1 MAVSETLSDRDFS
14 FVQDLIYTKTGIVIA
29 DHKREMIYRR
39 LARRA
44 RDLNLA
50 ELTDY
55 CEILRSESEEE
66 MVNFVNAVTTNL
78 TSFFRENHHFEFLKE
93 TFFPEFLSR
102 GEQRLRIWSSAAS
115 TGEEP
120 YSISMTML
128 EGLGEKYKSIDAK
141 ILATD
146 LDTQVLQT
154 ARSGIYHKDR
164 LKDLS
169 SAIKSKW
176 FSSLDTDANKYSV
189 DSKLKVPL
197 TFNKLNLLGDWP
209 MKGKFDVIFC
219 RNVLIYFDR
228 PTQEKLVNRFLDVL
242 TPNGI
247 LMLGH
252 SESILK
258 GSTDFEHLGKTIYK
272 RL

>member
-1 MAVSETLSDRDFS
+1 MAVVETLSDNDFS

-39 LARRA
+39 LARRV
-44 RDLNLA
+44 RDLDLA
-50 ELTDY
+50 ELRDY
-55 CEILRSESEEE
+55 CEVLRSASEEE

-78 TSFFRENHHFEFLKE
+78 TSFFRENHHFEFLRN
-93 TFFPEFLSR
+93 TFFPEFISN
-102 GEQRLRIWSSAAS
+102 GHQRLRIWSSAAS

-120 YSISMTML
+120 YSIAMTML
-128 EGLGEKYKSIDAK
+128 EGLGEKHKTIDAK

-154 ARSGIYHKDR
+154 ARTGIYHKDR

-176 FSSLDTDANKYSV
+176 FSKLEGDANRYSV
-189 DSKLKVPL
+189 DPQLKIPL
-197 TFNKLNLLGDWP
+197 TFNQLNLLGSWP
-209 MKGKFDVIFC
+209 MKGKFDIIFC

-228 PTQEKLVNRFLDVL
+228 PTQEKLVNRFLEVL
-242 TPNGI
+242 TADGI

-258 GSTDFEHLGKTIYK
+258 GSTDFEHLGKTIYR